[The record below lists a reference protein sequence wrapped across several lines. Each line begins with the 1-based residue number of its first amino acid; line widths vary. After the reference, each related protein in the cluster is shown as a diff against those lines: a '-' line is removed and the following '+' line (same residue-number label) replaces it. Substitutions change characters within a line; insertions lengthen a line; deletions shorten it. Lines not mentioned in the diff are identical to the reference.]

1 MPQRSSLIFWLL
13 LAATLAI
20 DGIAIAWVCMIS
32 LDRAVNLY
40 LGLTCSQISAVCIGC
55 CFSSTRRRL
64 WWISPLIAA
73 IAVAALTTG
82 LRRSKDPNE
91 VYQQFLL
98 YLGLWLSHVAI
109 LLAMLW
115 LLRQTSY
122 AECRSRRNGQGNWQF
137 SMTHLLAIMTAS
149 AILLVILRLA
159 EYMHQFWVELA
170 AWTANNV
177 TLAIAALIIYLSRWH
192 AILRLGAMVGVS
204 LVLAFAI
211 TTFTHG
217 DPDAMLVNIIQVIV
231 LFIWL
236 AVGEIVPTDEDS
248 TSTITQI

>member
-1 MPQRSSLIFWLL
+1 
-13 LAATLAI
+13 
-20 DGIAIAWVCMIS
+20 
-32 LDRAVNLY
+32 
-40 LGLTCSQISAVCIGC
+40 
-55 CFSSTRRRL
+55 
-64 WWISPLIAA
+64 
-73 IAVAALTTG
+73 
-82 LRRSKDPNE
+82 
-91 VYQQFLL
+91 
-98 YLGLWLSHVAI
+98 
-109 LLAMLW
+109 
-115 LLRQTSY
+115 
-122 AECRSRRNGQGNWQF
+122 
-137 SMTHLLAIMTAS
+137 MTAS

-231 LFIWL
+231 LFLWF
-236 AVGEIVPTDEDS
+236 AVGEIVPTRRVFNDDGNAPLIS
-248 TSTITQI
+248 P